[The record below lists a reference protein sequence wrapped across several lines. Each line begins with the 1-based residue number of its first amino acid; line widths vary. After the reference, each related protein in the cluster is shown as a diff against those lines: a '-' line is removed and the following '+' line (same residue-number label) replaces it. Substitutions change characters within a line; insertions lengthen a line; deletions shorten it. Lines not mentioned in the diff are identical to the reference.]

1 MLSEEKIKQMLISKE
16 KEKQQLE
23 FKRMDA
29 VEKMKYDYK
38 LTLEIGL
45 LKSILM

>member
-1 MLSEEKIKQMLISKE
+1 MLSEEQIRVLLETKE
-16 KEKQQLE
+16 KEREQLE

-38 LTLEIGL
+38 LTIEIGI
-45 LKSILM
+45 LKSIL